1 MGKLLECENL
11 NKAFF
16 KHQIIFC
23 SNSQHASEH
32 PESLKCFI
40 RGSKK
45 LWMQSRCT
53 NRNIFLLKIFG
64 EF

>member
-32 PESLKCFI
+32 PEKPKVLY
-40 RGSKK
+40 
-45 LWMQSRCT
+45 
-53 NRNIFLLKIFG
+53 
-64 EF
+64 